1 MATVLAVS
9 DRPEHYLRSG
19 QQLLAEGDVD
29 GATRAIQQ
37 AVHLDPSLGPAY
49 SALARAFLQGGFIDN
64 AIQHFVRAA
73 RLGGLGPDDEPLLQK
88 ALRAR
93 HHRAW
98 EMLRARTVLG
108 LPVLR
113 FLGAGWEGANY
124 LALGKD
130 GVRVVVKA
138 FHPAFVRLINYD
150 GLGGVYRKPV
160 LSARHDLERLATLPD
175 AGAWALHRVRP
186 IEADGRIAGVTYPY
200 EYLLPLHGRCLGM
213 RGMRL
218 AIMGTFFRTQA
229 YLLER
234 FRLCLSDA
242 WATRQFMLSLNG
254 RPRYVDYGTTII
266 PIDDFRCR
274 EDHWEVLAAV
284 ELLYSVFEPR
294 KEPLLSGVRV
304 GHGIGCVAAL
314 GAAARR
320 HRFVREL
327 LHQLERGRLEA
338 FSDPAFYRHLGRR
351 LPVKAGVAPRLIAG
365 AGVLRRRIGI

>member
-1 MATVLAVS
+1 MATVLAVP
-9 DRPEHYLRSG
+9 DRPEHHLTSG
-19 QQLLAEGDVD
+19 QELLAEGDVD
-29 GATRAIQQ
+29 GATRAFQQ
-37 AVHLDPSLGPAY
+37 AVHLDPTLGPAY
-49 SALARAFLQGGFIDN
+49 SALGRAFLAGGFIDN

-73 RLGGLGPDDEPLLQK
+73 RLGGLRPEDEPLLQK

-93 HHRAW
+93 DRRAW
-98 EMLRARTVLG
+98 ELLRARTVFG

-124 LALGKD
+124 LALDRD
-130 GVRVVVKA
+130 GARVVVKA
-138 FHPAFVRLINYD
+138 FHQAFVRLINYE
-150 GLGGVYRKPV
+150 GLGGVFRKPV
-160 LSARHDLERLATLPD
+160 PSARHDLERLATLPE

-186 IEADGRIAGVTYPY
+186 IEVGGRIAGVTYPY
-200 EYLLPLHGRCLGM
+200 EYLLPLHDRCLGM

-218 AIMGTFFRTQA
+218 AIVSAFFRTQA

-242 WATRQFMLSLNG
+242 WASRQFMLTLRG

-294 KEPLLSGVRV
+294 KEHLLNGVRL
-304 GHGIGCVAAL
+304 GQGIICAAAL
-314 GAAARR
+314 GAVARR

-338 FSDPAFYRHLGRR
+338 FVDPAFYRHLARR
-351 LPVKAGVAPRLIAG
+351 LPAAAGIAPRLVAG
-365 AGVLRRRIGI
+365 AGALRGRLRV